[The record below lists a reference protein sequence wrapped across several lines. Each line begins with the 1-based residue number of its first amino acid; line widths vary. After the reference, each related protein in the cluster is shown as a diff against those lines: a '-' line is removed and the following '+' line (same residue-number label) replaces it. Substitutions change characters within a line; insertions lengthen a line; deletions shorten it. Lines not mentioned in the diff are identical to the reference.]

1 MTGKLE
7 RQERTGMTVTAVVT
21 EGFASVPHEHDRVTL
36 SVAPIGNE
44 MLTRSATDFGDFYYF
59 CSINTH

>member
-1 MTGKLE
+1 
-7 RQERTGMTVTAVVT
+7 MTVTAGVT
-21 EGFASVPHEHDRVTL
+21 GGLASVLYEHDRVTL
-36 SVAPIGNE
+36 PVAPIGNE